1 MRLYYYNSLEVF
13 HLDIKLFDSELKVME
28 LIWDREPITAKEL
41 SVLANEAYG
50 WNKNTTYTVIKKLLD
65 KAVIERT
72 EPNFTCTSLIKKE
85 EVQKAET
92 NQLIQKL
99 YQGSKKAFF
108 AAFLQD
114 ESLSKEEYEELRD
127 LLNKKNK
134 ED

>member
-1 MRLYYYNSLEVF
+1 M
-13 HLDIKLFDSELKVME
+13 DIKLFDSELKVME
-28 LIWDREPITAKEL
+28 FVWDKEPITAKEL
-41 SVLANEAYG
+41 SVLANNKYG

-65 KAVIERT
+65 KEVIERK

-92 NQLIQKL
+92 NQLIKKL

-114 ESLSKEEYEELRD
+114 QTLSQEEYEELKE
-127 LLNKKNK
+127 LLNQKRQ
-134 ED
+134 E